1 MTMKASTLVHS
12 MRMTA
17 LTFAAVFSVFALTAR
32 AFADD
37 LPSFSDPDVNAFIKT
52 YAQFVDDY
60 VTALKAAKTGDN
72 SKLADVQTKAGALQT
87 QATQAAGKL
96 KPDESDKFQKFVA
109 ACSQKIVEATK

>member
-1 MTMKASTLVHS
+1 MKTTLFRS
-12 MRMTA
+12 LRAAA
-17 LTFAAVFSVFALTAR
+17 LTVAAAFSVFALTAR

-37 LPSFSDPDVNAFIKT
+37 VPTFADPDVTTFVKT

-60 VTALKAAKTGDN
+60 VTALKAAKAGDN
-72 SKLADVQTKAGALQT
+72 SKLADVQTKAGTLQS

-109 ACSQKIVEATK
+109 ACSQKIVDASK